1 LKGFWPLAAAFENAA
16 KSAENDKGKRAL
28 TGVEFSRQKIKRKGE
43 KQITKRCWNHP
54 TALSVGHLVPR
65 CLLVLHLKNSVQQN

>member
-43 KQITKRCWNHP
+43 KQIKKRCWNHP
-54 TALSVGHLVPR
+54 TALFGRALCASLSPR
-65 CLLVLHLKNSVQQN
+65 SPPQNSVQQN